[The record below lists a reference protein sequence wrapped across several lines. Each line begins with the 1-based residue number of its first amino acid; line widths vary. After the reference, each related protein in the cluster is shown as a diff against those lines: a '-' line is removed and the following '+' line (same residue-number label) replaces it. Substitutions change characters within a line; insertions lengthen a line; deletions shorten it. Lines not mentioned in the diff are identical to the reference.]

1 MLRKAN
7 AGDLTGACNKLPR
20 WNRAGRRVIR
30 GLTNRRMSDRTMCLK
45 ALKA

>member
-20 WNRAGRRVIR
+20 WNRAGRRVIWC
-30 GLTNRRMSDRTMCLK
+30 LTNRRMSERAMSLK